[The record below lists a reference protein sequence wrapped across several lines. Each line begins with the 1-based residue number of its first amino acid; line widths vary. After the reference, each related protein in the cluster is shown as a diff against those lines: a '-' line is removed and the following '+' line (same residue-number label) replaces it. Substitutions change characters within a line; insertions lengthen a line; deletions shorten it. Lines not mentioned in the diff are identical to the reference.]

1 MTQFRGMDPISDDN
15 WLVSKVKQ
23 NPEAFLV
30 LAAGCALL
38 MRGAGSSSGGAVRYR
53 NGSWSDE
60 GNANRAAA
68 AARNYASEMKDRV
81 SDRVSGMTDRVKD
94 AATAV
99 SDKASDYTA
108 SLSQTANAMSEKAAD
123 YASSLSDQ
131 ASEWSRNVAEHTTRM
146 TAQARSSIEDSATRM
161 LREQP
166 FAVAA
171 LGVAAGA
178 AVAALLPP
186 TGVEERALRPLR
198 EAASDAVET
207 AKENVKE
214 AVSATGEQL
223 KESAERRGLS
233 AEGVKDMAREA
244 TQTFTEKLAGGSADQ
259 GAGSSPGGRS

>member
-1 MTQFRGMDPISDDN
+1 MDPISDDN
-15 WLVSKVKQ
+15 WLVSKVKR

-38 MRGAGSSSGGAVRYR
+38 LRGAGSSSGETVRYR
-53 NGSWSDE
+53 NGRWSDE
-60 GNANRAAA
+60 SNANRATA
-68 AARNYASEMKDRV
+68 AARNYASDMRDRV
-81 SDRVSGMTDRVKD
+81 SDRVSGMTDQVKD
-94 AATAV
+94 AAAAV
-99 SDKASDYTA
+99 SDTASDYAA
-108 SLSQTANAMSEKAAD
+108 SLSRTANAVSEKAAD
-123 YASSLSDQ
+123 YASSLTDQ
-131 ASEWSRNVAEHTTRM
+131 ASEWGRNVGQQTTRM
-146 TAQARSSIEDSATRM
+146 TAQARSSIEDSAARM

-178 AVAALLPP
+178 AIAALLPP
-186 TGVEERALRPLR
+186 TGAEERALRPLR
-198 EAASDAVET
+198 EAATDAVAA

-244 TQTFTEKLAGGSADQ
+244 SQTFTQKLAGGSADQ
-259 GAGSSPGGRS
+259 TTASSPGERS